1 MAHCPREWIPS
12 LHTHCKSG
20 CSFLSARN
28 ILGLHTPLCSMVR
41 HRWMHNWRLSYLKRK
56 RRFKS
61 IGSNPSPQYIQN
73 VSNHQL
79 IQYHSIGIY
88 QYDGHIIFAAGLFCK
103 YLWNFISM
111 IFLCS
116 VSCFYMYS
124 LQCMHLEHNCSS
136 LLFCSTTYFSLVC
149 LYQLRCSISTG
160 KEPDFLSHYNMVLY
174 RSVLSLCFLYMLLE
188 RFSNAEK
195 LLG

>member
-1 MAHCPREWIPS
+1 
-12 LHTHCKSG
+12 
-20 CSFLSARN
+20 
-28 ILGLHTPLCSMVR
+28 MVR

-79 IQYHSIGIY
+79 IQYHFIGIY

-124 LQCMHLEHNCSS
+124 LQCMHLNIIAPVCSSAAPLIFLLSVYINSDVQYPQAKNQTFWVIITWYYTDQFFHYVFYICYWKDFQMLKNCSDS
-136 LLFCSTTYFSLVC
+136 
-149 LYQLRCSISTG
+149 
-160 KEPDFLSHYNMVLY
+160 
-174 RSVLSLCFLYMLLE
+174 
-188 RFSNAEK
+188 
-195 LLG
+195 